1 MVFGEVVEGMDIVT
15 KIEDVP
21 KGMGDKPSKIVKIAK
36 SGELEAPAEGEHA
49 EL

>member
-1 MVFGEVVEGMDIVT
+1 MDVVT

-21 KGMGDKPSKIVKIAK
+21 KGMGDKPSKTVKIAK
-36 SGELEAPAEGEHA
+36 SGEIEVPEEGIHG